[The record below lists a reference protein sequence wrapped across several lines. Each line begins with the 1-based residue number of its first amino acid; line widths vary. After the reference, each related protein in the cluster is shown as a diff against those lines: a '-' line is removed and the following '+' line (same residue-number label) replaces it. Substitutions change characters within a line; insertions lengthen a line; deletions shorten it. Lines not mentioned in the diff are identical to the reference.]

1 MPKEKTIFTCSKC
14 GAQFPK
20 WQGRCLE
27 CGAWGTLNE
36 ETVAIAKNDAAL
48 PAKPEATVS
57 LKNLSGNSQ
66 KESTNIK
73 EVDNVL
79 GGGLTKGS
87 FVLLG
92 GDPGIGKTTLAMQ
105 IADKFQNVLY
115 ASGEESGEQ
124 VRDRA
129 ERLKVNLD
137 RLQFLNQTD
146 IDKVIVTAKAL
157 QPSLLI
163 IDSIQTVYSDDANGS
178 PGSVSQITASASKLM
193 ELAKK
198 HNITTIIIG
207 HVTKDG
213 IVAGPRT
220 LEHLVDVVLYLEND
234 NQQYYKI
241 LRAVKNRFGAVGEIG
256 IFEMSVGGLQELPEA
271 GGLFLDKNLDDRKP
285 GIAASI
291 IIEGSR
297 PFVIEVQSLITK
309 TVFGYP
315 VRKANGFDLN
325 RLQMILAV
333 ISKYLKINLGSHD
346 VYLNIAGGLKTKD
359 TAVDLA
365 VICSLLSAYSDKLWP
380 EKTVALGEVGL
391 SGEVRNVGQIEKR
404 LKEAEKLGFKN
415 FFIPAGTPVK
425 AKDNIKAI
433 KNISQL
439 ADLMTGS
446 SFRA

>member
-1 MPKEKTIFTCSKC
+1 MSKEKTIFACSKC
-14 GAQFPK
+14 GAQSPK

-27 CGAWGTLNE
+27 CGAWGTLIE
-36 ETVAIAKNDAAL
+36 ETVAVAKNDTAL
-48 PAKPEATVS
+48 PAKAEATIN
-57 LKNLSGNSQ
+57 LKNLSGNNQ

-105 IADKFQNVLY
+105 IADKFKNVLY

-137 RLQFLNQTD
+137 SLQFLNQTD
-146 IDKVIVTAKAL
+146 IDKVIATAKAL

-163 IDSIQTVYSDDANGS
+163 IDSIQTVYSDEASGS

-213 IVAGPRT
+213 IVAGPKT

-285 GIAASI
+285 GISASI

-359 TAVDLA
+359 TAVDMA

-415 FFIPAGTPVK
+415 FFISAGTPVK
-425 AKDNIKAI
+425 AKDNIKTI

-439 ADLMTGS
+439 ADLIGK
-446 SFRA
+446 